1 MLALIL
7 IVFSFFFEA
16 IFDILIFKGLIN
28 IGGSNTLRAEESN
41 LIMRSIVIRVY
52 IYFGSSPPNFLKIEV
67 YLLLGVSYSEVR
79 ISKPVRR
86 LEVYKLDELADK
98 KWINFFNE
106 LQLKYY
112 SPR

>member
-1 MLALIL
+1 
-7 IVFSFFFEA
+7 
-16 IFDILIFKGLIN
+16 
-28 IGGSNTLRAEESN
+28 
-41 LIMRSIVIRVY
+41 MRCIVIRVY

-98 KWINFFNE
+98 KWIEILLMNYNSNITP
-106 LQLKYY
+106 LDKSKTN
-112 SPR
+112 SPITATNIL